1 MGDLISARYAYVSHP
16 VDSKTMNIKLE
27 LEKVSKNP
35 AKQKIVKHYL
45 LDCCA
50 KLVRFRSSGRLPKN
64 LQIAKKFLSGF
75 ANQKEI
81 HQAEWELEGE
91 AFGVEYFSQEGKQ
104 FYFRA
109 RKDISADLVKVRIS
123 KGLSNN
129 ASRKYLEDMAYFI
142 DRVFSHI
149 ECSSNWLFREE
160 CEKFMCP
167 KLYKKYFGVAA

>member
-1 MGDLISARYAYVSHP
+1 MQP
-16 VDSKTMNIKLE
+16 VNYKAMNIKLE

-91 AFGVEYFSQEGKQ
+91 AFGVEYFSQEGIQ

-142 DRVFSHI
+142 DHVFGHI

-160 CEKFMCP
+160 CEQFMCP
-167 KLYKKYFGVAA
+167 RIYSKYFGVAA